1 MRIIYLAIK
10 DLRQILRDWKS
21 ALFLVFMPIIFT
33 FFFGIIFDEGEA
45 GSAMLPVA
53 FRASSSESA
62 QTKFFE
68 LLDTSAA
75 IDAQPAVALTRQ
87 ELENAVQEGEFAGAI
102 VLSEEFNQAVRQDQA
117 VAITLITDVTTP
129 AGQTVQESVK
139 KAVDRYRSALQIA
152 DLSLSVYS
160 DRSPETDFDQAS
172 YHEQAVDLAV
182 QAWQQ
187 PPVTLRSEM
196 GGVQESEQL
205 SMGFSQSSPGMIVQ
219 FAIFGLI
226 TSAMVL
232 VIERKSGA
240 MKRLLT
246 TPLKRV
252 ELVGGHVLAMFVVVF
267 VQQLILILLGQFA
280 FGVDYARAPTAIL
293 VMVLALSFW
302 AASLGLFIGAI
313 SKSEEQ
319 VVTTSMIAMFVF
331 ASLGGAWFP
340 LEFAGETFSTIGH
353 FMPTAWAMDGFQNI
367 IVRGL
372 GVGSVLLPAGLILAF
387 GIVFFGLA
395 AWRFQY
401 E

>member
-1 MRIIYLAIK
+1 
-10 DLRQILRDWKS
+10 
-21 ALFLVFMPIIFT
+21 
-33 FFFGIIFDEGEA
+33 
-45 GSAMLPVA
+45 
-53 FRASSSESA
+53 
-62 QTKFFE
+62 
-68 LLDTSAA
+68 
-75 IDAQPAVALTRQ
+75 
-87 ELENAVQEGEFAGAI
+87 
-102 VLSEEFNQAVRQDQA
+102 
-117 VAITLITDVTTP
+117 
-129 AGQTVQESVK
+129 
-139 KAVDRYRSALQIA
+139 
-152 DLSLSVYS
+152 
-160 DRSPETDFDQAS
+160 
-172 YHEQAVDLAV
+172 
-182 QAWQQ
+182 
-187 PPVTLRSEM
+187 M